1 VNQPEPAEILEFLA
15 QTLRDVF
22 KRNDIEVHLGLTAAD
37 VVGWDSMKQVEIIL
51 ALQEKF
57 GIRIRPRDV
66 ANVWDVGGLVALVQQ
81 KLSATTAGADRARP
95 T

>member
-1 VNQPEPAEILEFLA
+1 MNQPEPAEILEFLA

-66 ANVWDVGGLVALVQQ
+66 ANVWDVGG
-81 KLSATTAGADRARP
+81 TWR
-95 T
+95 

>member
-1 VNQPEPAEILEFLA
+1 MKQPEPAEILTFLA
-15 QTLRDVF
+15 DVFRDVF
-22 KRNDIEVHLGLTAAD
+22 KRDGIAVHPGLTAAD

-66 ANVWDVGGLVALVQQ
+66 ANVWDVGGLVAVVQQ
-81 KLSATTAGADRARP
+81 KVRAAAGGASPGRP